1 MLEIPENT
9 KSLLIFEGT
18 TNLNELLKH
27 IYSQI
32 NLYAT
37 QNGTEFATNPEEI
50 CAFLG
55 ISYMM
60 STSKLPNVKCYR
72 SVDSCQ
78 SNDGARNAVTRNC
91 FINICTFYVLL
102 IIKQLINLAK
112 LIRYVLS

>member
-9 KSLLIFEGT
+9 NSLPIFEGT

-37 QNGTEFATNPEEI
+37 QNGREFATNPEEI
-50 CAFLG
+50 YAFLG
-55 ISYMM
+55 ISYIM
-60 STSKLPNVKCYR
+60 STSKLPNVKCYW
-72 SVDSCQ
+72 SVDSYQ
-78 SNDGARNAVTRNC
+78 SNDDVRNAVTRNF
-91 FINICTFYVLL
+91 FINICTFYILL

-112 LIRYVLS
+112 LIIYVLS